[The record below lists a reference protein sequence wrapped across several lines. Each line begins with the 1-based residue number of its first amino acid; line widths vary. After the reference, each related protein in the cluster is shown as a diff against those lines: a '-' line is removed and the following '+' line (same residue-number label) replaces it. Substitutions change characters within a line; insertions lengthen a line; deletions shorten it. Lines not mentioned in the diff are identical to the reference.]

1 MSLKVAFLLMAAA
14 ALGGAALGYT
24 FRVLISLGKKGSME
38 LRLKEIE
45 SEAAEKAKKIIADA
59 ETKAIETI
67 QEIRL
72 EIKEKEEKLKKTE
85 DRIVKKEDQLEK
97 RQQDLDSEITSAKEK
112 IAEIREIKE
121 KVLAQEAQ
129 KKTELEKIARLTADE
144 ARAELFS
151 TIEKNYAED
160 LIVRMQKLENAG
172 EDAMEKRAKE
182 ILTTTIHRLGN
193 SVSADVFSTTITIPS
208 DDLKGKIIG
217 KE

>member
-24 FRVLISLGKKGSME
+24 FRVLISLVKKGSME

-112 IAEIREIKE
+112 IAEIISESK
-121 KVLAQEAQ
+121 
-129 KKTELEKIARLTADE
+129 
-144 ARAELFS
+144 S
-151 TIEKNYAED
+151 C
-160 LIVRMQKLENAG
+160 
-172 EDAMEKRAKE
+172 
-182 ILTTTIHRLGN
+182 
-193 SVSADVFSTTITIPS
+193 
-208 DDLKGKIIG
+208 
-217 KE
+217 